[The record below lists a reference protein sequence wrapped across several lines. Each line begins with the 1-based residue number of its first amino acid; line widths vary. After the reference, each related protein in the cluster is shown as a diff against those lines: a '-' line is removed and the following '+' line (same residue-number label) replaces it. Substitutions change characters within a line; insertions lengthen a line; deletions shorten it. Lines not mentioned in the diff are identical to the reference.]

1 MTHTLVPLD
10 ATRLT
15 DAASLFVD
23 VFNAPPWND
32 RWTPDTAG
40 RRLHDLLDTPGYAGS
55 ALVGLDGELVGF
67 VGGHRMRWY
76 DGWHFYIAEMAVAR
90 SRQRTGL
97 GSQLLR
103 TFLDSLDDV
112 SGVYLLTEAHGAASS
127 FYEGHGF
134 RPAGRQSV
142 MTRF

>member
-1 MTHTLVPLD
+1 MLD
-10 ATRLT
+10 
-15 DAASLFVD
+15 
-23 VFNAPPWND
+23 
-32 RWTPDTAG
+32 
-40 RRLHDLLDTPGYAGS
+40 LHDVPGAAREPAGQGTPPDGPPPGDYTICSTHPGMRGS

-67 VGGHRMRWY
+67 VGGHRLRWY

-103 TFLDSLDDV
+103 TFLDSLDSLDSLDDV

-134 RPAGRQSV
+134 RPASRQSV

>member
-1 MTHTLVPLD
+1 M
-10 ATRLT
+10 R
-15 DAASLFVD
+15 
-23 VFNAPPWND
+23 
-32 RWTPDTAG
+32 
-40 RRLHDLLDTPGYAGS
+40 GS

-67 VGGHRMRWY
+67 VAGHRLRWY
-76 DGWHFYIAEMAVAR
+76 DGWHFCIAEMAVAR

-103 TFLDSLDDV
+103 TFLDSLDSLDSLDDV

-134 RPAGRQSV
+134 RPASRQSV